1 MIQDS
6 IIVKQRHERFIKKI
20 CETEIVIGLESEEGF
35 ATSSSNNYEDED
47 DNPIQMICFWSERAL
62 AKACAKDGWANYTPT
77 EIPLSEFLENWCVG
91 MNNDGLLIGTNFD
104 QNMFGHEVEPFDLIL
119 EIIAELKSSGKKLY
133 LQKFEDINDLESQVK
148 EL

>member
-6 IIVKQRHERFIKKI
+6 IIVKQRHERFIKKV
-20 CETEIVIGLESEEGF
+20 CETEIVIGLESGDGF

-47 DNPIQMICFWSERAL
+47 ENPIPMICFWSEKAF
-62 AKACAKDGWANYTPT
+62 AKACAKDGWINYTPT

-91 MNNDGLLIGTNFD
+91 MNNDGLLVGTNFD
-104 QNMFGHEVEPFDLIL
+104 QNMFGHEIEPFDLIL
-119 EIIAELKSSGKKLY
+119 EIIAELKSYGKKLDF
-133 LQKFEDINDLESQVK
+133 QKFEGIEDLETQVK

>member
-6 IIVKQRHERFIKKI
+6 LIVKQRHERFIKKI
-20 CETEIVIGLESEEGF
+20 CETEIVIGLESKEGF
-35 ATSSSNNYEDED
+35 ATSSSNNYEDEV
-47 DNPIQMICFWSERAL
+47 DNPIQMICFWSEKAL
-62 AKACAKDGWANYTPT
+62 AKACVKDGWSNYTPT

-104 QNMFGHEVEPFDLIL
+104 QNMFGHETEPFDLIL
-119 EIIAELKSSGKKLY
+119 EIITELKNTDKKLD
-133 LQKFEDINDLESQVK
+133 LQKFEGIEDLEKQVK